1 MMGTKCV
8 LTFPRA
14 EIYTHRTGALGSGA
28 AWSGQTPNINRR
40 SLLCP
45 SLSFFLSFF
54 LSLCLSPSL
63 SLSLPPSLSLSEKP
77 QVLPQVSH
85 PSRAPLQLLAM
96 ASINPVICV
105 ERRER
110 DAPGE
115 ADKVRFTVSPEG
127 ERSESG
133 DRWHSTL
140 TRRQTQMCACM

>member
-54 LSLCLSPSL
+54 LSLCLSVLISSHFHSPSFS
-63 SLSLPPSLSLSEKP
+63 SLTTF
-77 QVLPQVSH
+77 QVFFYSVGFSH
-85 PSRAPLQLLAM
+85 PLKLRKIKERQNNLLPNKSPL
-96 ASINPVICV
+96 
-105 ERRER
+105 
-110 DAPGE
+110 
-115 ADKVRFTVSPEG
+115 
-127 ERSESG
+127 
-133 DRWHSTL
+133 
-140 TRRQTQMCACM
+140 